1 MNMQQGRFFTINLI
15 WCTLVSDRVSLL
27 FLLGGLLLL
36 GRHWLDSLGWEIDVH
51 LQCIGLQQILLSWC
65 SIFVF
70 GWLSSKYCSYA
81 PSWGKDSCRVGQW
94 WKGLFPLVQKVS
106 ISCMFPSFSSS
117 HVTAVVYLRLFTVVT
132 VLHNTY
138 LKVSC
143 IVSLTNCGYMH
154 YLTVHGIT
162 D

>member
-15 WCTLVSDRVSLL
+15 WCTLVSDKS
-27 FLLGGLLLL
+27 FLAVLAGWLTAVGEALAGLPGL
-36 GRHWLDSLGWEIDVH
+36 RGWYVH

-65 SIFVF
+65 SMFVF

-117 HVTAVVYLRLFTVVT
+117 HSLFEAVYCGYCFT
-132 VLHNTY
+132 
-138 LKVSC
+138 C
-143 IVSLTNCGYMH
+143 IVSPTNFGYMH
-154 YLTVHGIT
+154 HLTVHGIT